1 MSRRKDRERFL
12 ERKQLDPSY
21 EGFRGFG
28 QDQTTPETGLFQ
40 GITCSIC
47 GRRRNVLPEV
57 AEAEGDSYV
66 CMSCREETEAQAE
79 EELVTS

>member
-12 ERKQLDPSY
+12 ERKQLDPNY

-28 QDQTTPETGLFQ
+28 QGQTAPETGPLQ

-57 AEAEGDSYV
+57 AETEGDSYV
-66 CMSCREETEAQAE
+66 CMSCREETGAEAEGA
-79 EELVTS
+79 LVTS